1 MNSRKEVKAIQ
12 NLLDIENENLKAAKT
27 KSEKEKIKK
36 GIKELHDRMEVAG
49 RPAARFLW
57 FSMISMSLTAAY
69 WFSRYDDDDYKTK
82 PAWMKNSWFNFS
94 IFGRDD
100 LRIPKGYGLPA
111 LMSNFVESL
120 LESTLGSNPDALKEF
135 ASFQHKS
142 EGWMMPMD
150 LISRLPIVST
160 FVEINGNRDL
170 FLDRPIEGRG
180 LENRH
185 DWDRYDE
192 RTHWLMKWLGKYT
205 GKTVGVSPK
214 ELEHITNKTTG
225 GLWKRTMEYAKKVKK
240 VPSAKDF
247 PDLIKK
253 TLDLVPGKKAFFITR
268 GQTRDL
274 DDFYNRIEKV
284 SRDIQGRTM
293 RDKELDSEMTK
304 EQALGN
310 RYKKLL
316 AELRAIQR
324 EKEYGEEEWYQYQ
337 VLMIGAAREALG
349 KEPLESY
356 KSPFARDVQMPDEAR
371 AIKNEFVRLMIDQRK
386 QGLPSKIYSQFD
398 SGDTKNEMR
407 DFMRTRKYVT
417 DRKSAAFEWL
427 QMNHYYED

>member
-1 MNSRKEVKAIQ
+1 
-12 NLLDIENENLKAAKT
+12 
-27 KSEKEKIKK
+27 
-36 GIKELHDRMEVAG
+36 
-49 RPAARFLW
+49 
-57 FSMISMSLTAAY
+57 
-69 WFSRYDDDDYKTK
+69 
-82 PAWMKNSWFNFS
+82 MKNGYFNFA

-111 LMSNFVESL
+111 MMSNFVESL
-120 LESTLGSNPDALKEF
+120 LESTWGSNPEAFKDFL
-135 ASFQHKS
+135 SFQHKS

-150 LISRLPIVST
+150 LINRLPIVST
-160 FVEINGNRDL
+160 GYEIVGNRDL
-170 FLDRPIEGRG
+170 FLERPIEGKG

-185 DWDRYDE
+185 EWDRYDE
-192 RTHWLMKWLGKYT
+192 RTHVLMKWLGYYT
-205 GKTVGVSPK
+205 GKTVGWSPK
-214 ELEHITNKTTG
+214 QLEHITNKTTG
-225 GLWKRTMEYAKKVKK
+225 GLWKRTTEYADKVIAI
-240 VPSAKDF
+240 PSAKDF

-253 TLDLVPGKKAFFITR
+253 TVDLIPGKKAFTITK
-268 GQTRDL
+268 GHTRDL

-284 SRDIQGRTM
+284 SRDIQGRVI

-316 AELRAIQR
+316 TELRAIQR
-324 EKEYGEEEWYQYQ
+324 EKEYGEEEWYQIQ

-349 KEPLESY
+349 RDPLESY

-371 AIKNEFVRLMIDQRK
+371 AIRDRFVKLMIDQAK
-386 QGLPSKIYSQFD
+386 QSLPSKIYSQFD

-407 DFMRTRKYVT
+407 DFMRTRKYVS
-417 DRKSAAFEWL
+417 DRISAAREWL